1 MKAIKNVILDL
12 GGVIINIDPMQTAEY
27 LSAHGVNDIETF
39 FARLEEARVF
49 ERVELGKIN
58 EEEMLDEIRRLI
70 PNSPP
75 REILRAS
82 WNSLLLDIPAER
94 GAIVQ
99 RLAAKYPLY
108 LLSNTSP
115 GHIAIIDDM
124 VQRQFAWKSL
134 REPFVH
140 AFYSYE
146 MGTRKPEG
154 AIYAQML
161 EESGLNPEESVFLD
175 DTLANLEKAREFNLQ
190 TRLVT
195 PQNGLV
201 EIAENELL

>member
-12 GGVIINIDPMQTAEY
+12 GGVIINIDPMRTVEY
-27 LSAHGVNDIETF
+27 LASYGVADIETA

-49 ERVELGKIN
+49 ERVELGEIN
-58 EEEMLDEIRRLI
+58 EAEMADEIRQLI
-70 PNSPP
+70 PEAPSQ
-75 REILRAS
+75 EIIRAA

-94 GAIVQ
+94 GAIVK

-115 GHIAIIDDM
+115 GHMAIIDGM
-124 VQRQFAWKSL
+124 VREQFGWSSL
-134 REPFVH
+134 REPFVR

-146 MGTRKPEG
+146 MGVRKPDS
-154 AIYAQML
+154 AIYARML
-161 EESGLNPEESVFLD
+161 EESGLNPEETVFLD
-175 DTLANLEKAREFNLQ
+175 DTLANLEKAREFKLQ

-195 PQNGLV
+195 PQKGLV
-201 EIAENELL
+201 EIAKSQLL

>member
-12 GGVIINIDPMQTAEY
+12 GGVIINIDPMQTVEHLA
-27 LSAHGVNDIETF
+27 AHGVSDIEAA

-49 ERVELGKIN
+49 ERVELGEIN
-58 EEEMLDEIRRLI
+58 EAEMAEEIRQLV
-70 PNSPP
+70 PEAPSK
-75 REILRAS
+75 EIIRAA
-82 WNSLLLDIPAER
+82 WDSLLLDIPAKR

-115 GHIAIIDDM
+115 GHMAIIDGM
-124 VQRQFAWKSL
+124 VQRQFGWKSL
-134 REPFVH
+134 SEPFVR

-146 MGTRKPEG
+146 MGVRKPDG

-161 EESGLNPEESVFLD
+161 EASGLNPEESVFLD
-175 DTLANLEKAREFNLQ
+175 DTLANLEKAREFKLQ

-195 PQNGLV
+195 PQKGLV
-201 EIAENELL
+201 EIAESELL